1 MRLSAH
7 YLTYASTIFLSAFL
21 LFVIQPIAGKHL
33 LPYFGG
39 SSSVWATSLL
49 FFTGMLFLGYLYV
62 YLLTTYA
69 GRRHVWVHIFVSAG
83 CLILA
88 LMPQQ
93 SLDWTIGNAAAP
105 AWNVLL

>member
-21 LFVIQPIAGKHL
+21 LFVIQPIVGKQL
-33 LPYFGG
+33 LPFFGG

-62 YLLTTYA
+62 YVLTTYGGKKQA
-69 GRRHVWVHIFVSAG
+69 LMHG
-83 CLILA
+83 CVVILA
-88 LMPQQ
+88 IAAALFART
-93 SLDWTIGNAAAP
+93 SLDWVI
-105 AWNVLL
+105 